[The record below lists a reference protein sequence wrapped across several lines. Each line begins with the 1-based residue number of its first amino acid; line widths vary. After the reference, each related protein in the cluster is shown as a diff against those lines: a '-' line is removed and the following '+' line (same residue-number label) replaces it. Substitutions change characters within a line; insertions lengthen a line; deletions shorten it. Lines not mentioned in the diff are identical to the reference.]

1 MMRPYR
7 FVSTIS
13 LVASALFC
21 LGSPLLLS
29 QGENPASP
37 EQIEHWI
44 SDLGAR
50 RFIVREEAT
59 MQLVETGTAM
69 IPHLLDAI
77 GVVMRRWP
85 AVRQEALGHAVADQ

>member
-29 QGENPASP
+29 QGEDPASP
-37 EQIEHWI
+37 QQIEHWI
-44 SDLGAR
+44 SDLAQDSFCSGFENVIQR
-50 RFIVREEAT
+50 S
-59 MQLVETGTAM
+59 
-69 IPHLLDAI
+69 
-77 GVVMRRWP
+77 
-85 AVRQEALGHAVADQ
+85 